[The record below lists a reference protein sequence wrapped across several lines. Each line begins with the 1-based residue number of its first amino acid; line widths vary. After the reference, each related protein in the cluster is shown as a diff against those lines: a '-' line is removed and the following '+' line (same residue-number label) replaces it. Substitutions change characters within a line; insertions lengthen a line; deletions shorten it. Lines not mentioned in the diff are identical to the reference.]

1 MVAVCR
7 SERLRIRVEPS
18 QAVKYL
24 VDQCGIQRQASR
36 LRDTRLWRLVHEIK
50 HGAAIALAGLF
61 VLGLVGPTL
70 AASSEE
76 TREETALQGTNLT
89 LSQAISTAEQQTGG
103 KAFDAGVDV
112 DHGKPRIVVETNGRQ
127 GVQTVIV
134 DAQSGQIVG
143 GHAGGEA
150 D

>member
-1 MVAVCR
+1 MMI
-7 SERLRIRVEPS
+7 EYI
-18 QAVKYL
+18 
-24 VDQCGIQRQASR
+24 
-36 LRDTRLWRLVHEIK
+36 
-50 HGAAIALAGLF
+50 AAIALAG
-61 VLGLVGPTL
+61 VLILGMAGPTFS
-70 AASSEE
+70 ANGEVQ
-76 TREETALQGTNLT
+76 EETALLRTKLT

-112 DHGKPRIVVETNGRQ
+112 DHGKPRVIVETNGSK

-134 DAQSGQIVG
+134 DAESGQIIG

>member
-1 MVAVCR
+1 MR
-7 SERLRIRVEPS
+7 
-18 QAVKYL
+18 
-24 VDQCGIQRQASR
+24 
-36 LRDTRLWRLVHEIK
+36 TK
-50 HGAAIALAGLF
+50 HGAAFALAGVVF
-61 VLGLVGPTL
+61 LGLAGPTL
-70 AASSEE
+70 AVSSDEA
-76 TREETALQGTNLT
+76 REETALQGTKLT

-112 DHGKPRIVVETNGRQ
+112 DHGKPRVVVETNGPK

-134 DAQSGQIVG
+134 DAESGQIVG

>member
-1 MVAVCR
+1 M
-7 SERLRIRVEPS
+7 
-18 QAVKYL
+18 K
-24 VDQCGIQRQASR
+24 
-36 LRDTRLWRLVHEIK
+36 IK
-50 HGAAIALAGLF
+50 HGAAVALAGLF
-61 VLGLVGPTL
+61 VLSLVPTL
-70 AASSEE
+70 AAGSEE